1 MALSR
6 VALPAVATLL
16 RYPMLPALAARFSS
30 DTCASAPSDLKT
42 VGESG
47 SAASR
52 AYAQVAH
59 ATEQQEMLPGAS
71 DPDPI
76 PDVTGRIHSTESFSA
91 VDGPGV
97 RFLVFTQVRSGRAG
111 HICAPFCLHTLK
123 RWAAAAVC
131 INPRFNSK
139 QPTQPSVC
147 CKQPSSQAATP
158 TPMHYTCRAGLRNA
172 LYILLE
178 SGHMGSSWRRASQQQ
193 GAGSTD
199 SLCCSLPAAWRRRRD
214 GVWWRT
220 TAAARVYSCA
230 VPRGTCHGPYHMP

>member
-16 RYPMLPALAARFSS
+16 RYPMLPVLAARFSS
-30 DTCASAPSDLKT
+30 DTCAIAPSDLKT
-42 VGESG
+42 VGEAG

-76 PDVTGRIHSTESFSA
+76 PDVKGRIHSTESFSA

-111 HICAPFCLHTLK
+111 RIFALVCLHTLK
-123 RWAAAAVC
+123 RWQQQRYIDPRYASNSPPSPVCAASSQAA
-131 INPRFNSK
+131 
-139 QPTQPSVC
+139 
-147 CKQPSSQAATP
+147 KQPSS
-158 TPMHYTCRAGLRNA
+158 
-172 LYILLE
+172 
-178 SGHMGSSWRRASQQQ
+178 
-193 GAGSTD
+193 
-199 SLCCSLPAAWRRRRD
+199 
-214 GVWWRT
+214 RT
-220 TAAARVYSCA
+220 HSHA
-230 VPRGTCHGPYHMP
+230 